1 MQNNNFIII
10 AHRGESFDAPENTL
24 ASVNLAWERN
34 ADAVEIDVQ
43 LTKDEKIVVIH
54 DSTTLRTGGKFKRI
68 ASNHYSELT
77 EVDVGLYKGSE
88 FKNERIPLLEDV
100 INSIPDNKIL
110 FIEIKSSN
118 KIIAP
123 LKELIKRKGIVPN
136 QIKFIG
142 FDLNIMKS
150 IKETL
155 PRIESYW
162 IITKYKYKHMKRL
175 EAAINKCKTSGLDG
189 LDVEA
194 SKYLNRNVIQTI
206 KKNDLKIYTW
216 TVDDPAQAT
225 RLYLD
230 GIDGVTTNRASWI
243 KEKLQYSIIK

>member
-43 LTKDEKIVVIH
+43 LTKDEKIIVIH
-54 DSTTLRTGGKFKRI
+54 DKSTLRTGGKFKRI
-68 ASNHYSELT
+68 ASNHYSELS
-77 EVDVGLYKGSE
+77 EVDVGLFKGSE

-100 INSIPDNKIL
+100 IDSIPDNKML

-142 FDLNIMKS
+142 FDINTMKS

-162 IITKYKYKHMKRL
+162 IITKHKYKSIKRL
-175 EAAINKCKTSGLDG
+175 EAAIDKCKSAGLDG
-189 LDVEA
+189 LDVEE
-194 SKYLNRNVIQTI
+194 SKYLNKDVIQMI
-206 KKNDLKIYTW
+206 KKNNLKIYTW
-216 TVDDPAQAT
+216 TVDDPVRAKQ
-225 RLYLD
+225 LYLD
-230 GIDGVTTNRASWI
+230 GIDGITTNGASWL
-243 KEKLQYSIIK
+243 KKKLQNSMNK